1 MSSGETVRKLSLS
14 DNGIRIIHNPNYEP
28 PRPPITGNGKNTI
41 SIVIIILVFLLIF
54 IVIYIVNGRW
64 RSSTTERNI
73 R

>member
-1 MSSGETVRKLSLS
+1 MSTSGNIRRPSLTDDGVRV
-14 DNGIRIIHNPNYEP
+14 IHNPNYEP

-64 RSSTTERNI
+64 RSSTTKYSHR
-73 R
+73 